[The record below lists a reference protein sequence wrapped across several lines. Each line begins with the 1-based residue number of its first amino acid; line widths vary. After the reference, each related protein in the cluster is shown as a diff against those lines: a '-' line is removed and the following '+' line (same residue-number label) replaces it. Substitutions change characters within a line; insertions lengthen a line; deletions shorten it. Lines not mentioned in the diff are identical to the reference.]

1 MRLLE
6 APYIVFILLLCFLI
20 LILSYSN
27 SLNRNETGYI
37 GASVYFYEA
46 FRYDV
51 FHVNPPLTRYIVGL
65 PILLST
71 PQYD

>member
-1 MRLLE
+1 ME
-6 APYIVFILLLCFLI
+6 NYYIVFILLLCFLI
-20 LILSYSN
+20 LILFYSN
-27 SLNRNETGYI
+27 SLNRTEIGHI

-51 FHVNPPLTRYIVGL
+51 FHVNPPLTRYLVGL

>member
-1 MRLLE
+1 M
-6 APYIVFILLLCFLI
+6 
-20 LILSYSN
+20 ILSYSN